1 MYLSLFSYG
10 IELREEA
17 IAMIVQLVLM
27 I

>member
-10 IELREEA
+10 IELLEA
-17 IAMIVQLVLM
+17 ALAILQLVLT

>member
-10 IELREEA
+10 IELREAA
-17 IAMIVQLVLM
+17 IAMIVQLVLT